1 MVQLYINKDLLAVNP
16 PIQTVFSK
24 IILQTQI
31 LVELQV
37 VPLPLDETQIQSL
50 LVAILSTILQHLLPI
65 FRFWQIVPQ

>member
-50 LVAILSTILQHLLPI
+50 LVAILSTILQRLLPI